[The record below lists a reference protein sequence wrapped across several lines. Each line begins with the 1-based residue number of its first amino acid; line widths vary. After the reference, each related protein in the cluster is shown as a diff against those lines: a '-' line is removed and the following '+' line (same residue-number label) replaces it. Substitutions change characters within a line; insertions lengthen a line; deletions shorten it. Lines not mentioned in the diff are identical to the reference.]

1 MNILILSWRAPGHP
15 IAGGAEQVT
24 FEHAKT
30 WLNAGHNITWFTSYY
45 KNAKREETVDGI
57 KIIRRGRQFFD
68 VHIRAFFWYLL
79 SRKHPKFDL
88 VVDEFHGIPF
98 FTPLYVRVRKLAF
111 IHEVAKNVWKLNPWP
126 KPFSYIPAYIGTRFE
141 PWVFMLIY
149 KNIPFMT
156 VSESTK
162 AELEEWGV
170 EGKKVTVVHNG
181 VKLNKMPKVLPKKE
195 KKKTAIFLGAISK
208 DKGIF
213 DALKIF
219 AGINRKD
226 DQWQYW
232 VVGKGTKKYL
242 NELKSLARELKI
254 FERVKFFGFVSD
266 GKKFDLLAKSHIL
279 INPSAREGWGLV
291 NIEAN
296 AVGTPVI
303 GYNVAGLKDSVLD
316 GKTGLL
322 VKEGDTG
329 GVAEKALRLLNDEKG
344 YAEMRKK
351 TMKWSRNFTWEKSG
365 RQSLELIES
374 I

>member
-15 IAGGAEQVT
+15 NAGGAEQVS
-24 FEHAKT
+24 FEHAKA
-30 WLNAGHNITWFTSYY
+30 WVKAGHDVTWFTSNY
-45 KNAKREETVDGI
+45 KNAKKEETLEGI
-57 KIIRRGRQFFD
+57 RIIRRGRQFID
-68 VHIRAFFWYLL
+68 VQFRALFWYLFN
-79 SRKHPKFDL
+79 RKHPKFDL

-98 FTPLYVRVRKLAF
+98 FTPLYVKVRKLAF
-111 IHEVAKNVWKLNPWP
+111 IHEVAKDIWRLNPWQ
-126 KPFSYIPAYIGTRFE
+126 KPFNMVPATLGTFFE
-141 PWVFMLIY
+141 PWIFKIVY
-149 KNIPFMT
+149 KKIKFMT

-162 AELEEWGV
+162 SELIEWGI
-170 EGKKVTVVHNG
+170 ESKNITVVHNG
-181 VKLNKMPKVLPKKE
+181 VKLNNMPKVLPEKE
-195 KKKTAIFLGAISK
+195 KKKTALYLGAISK

-226 DQWQYW
+226 DRWQFW
-232 VVGKGTKKYL
+232 VVGKGTKEYL

-296 AVGTPVI
+296 AVGTPVL
-303 GYNVAGLKDSVLD
+303 GYNVSGLKDSVID

-322 VKEGDTG
+322 VEKGDISG
-329 GVAEKALRLLNDEKG
+329 IAEKALRLLNDEKR

-351 TMKWSRNFTWEKSG
+351 AMKWSRNFTWEKSG